1 MSRLTLSPDEVFVT
15 RQGERQYLGFAI
27 DQDGDVIDLLVQR
40 RLTAPT
46 SGGTLFPPV
55 AQRPNS
61 ERVGDKWRG
70 QMHSQG
76 PKQVLGVAPLQAI
89 CVE

>member
-15 RQGERQYLGFAI
+15 RQGERQYLGSAI

-55 AQRPNS
+55 AQRP
-61 ERVGDKWRG
+61 RQRTPMVGHG
-70 QMHSQG
+70 QTET
-76 PKQVLGVAPLQAI
+76 L
-89 CVE
+89 